1 MAAGMGRFK
10 SRTFHFS
17 YGPRAGWY
25 SGLVAIA
32 LSVIAVLGLFSIALL
47 LLALVLVAAVLAMVA
62 RWFRGHRLPAHE
74 TSALPQN
81 QPNKIVARLKGP
93 QGS

>member
-10 SRTFHFS
+10 SWTFHFS

-32 LSVIAVLGLFSIALL
+32 LSVIAVLGFFSIALL

-74 TSALPQN
+74 TALPQN